1 MRMNCSW
8 GSHSG
13 SLGQKELLW
22 RASCITGIP
31 ALPPGRGVW
40 RWPPLGDPWL
50 FRWVSWALT
59 GCGSLAHCVHCPKRG
74 QSGQVE
80 ALSSLP
86 FLSRHVPTSV
96 EDTHPQAG
104 CHFLVV
110 NVNNV
115 IVRGPVGLRYCVEH
129 VPLAPTPSSDP
140 SPVSPFCWPRQVCV
154 YFHAI

>member
-1 MRMNCSW
+1 MER
-8 GSHSG
+8 
-13 SLGQKELLW
+13 
-22 RASCITGIP
+22 TTP
-31 ALPPGRGVW
+31 
-40 RWPPLGDPWL
+40 GDPWL

-86 FLSRHVPTSV
+86 FLSRHVPTFV

-129 VPLAPTPSSDP
+129 VPLTPLP
-140 SPVSPFCWPRQVCV
+140 HLTPPQLVPFVGLDRFASTSVPYNIWRILLNLYTNLGVT
-154 YFHAI
+154 